1 MIVVTSFLIYP
12 PQFSH
17 YPLLAYHCP
26 KSLNPSGSP
35 FLSTPMSS
43 LVSDVAEG
51 IATAL
56 CLADSIAQQSDGPSV
71 IQSSSPSLNLLI
83 TGLLYI
89 PTCEPRGKRKR
100 GIPLRLPLGGELS
113 YPFRSPLRSK
123 HSQFLPPG
131 RLGGGCF
138 LPLGRSGGG
147 SVFSPA
153 PSTISHP
160 HPDKE
165 SAAMAHHRTPSPIAS
180 KASVGRC
187 SSVRTTSP
195 PLGQSSSRHT
205 RNAPPH
211 H

>member
-56 CLADSIAQQSDGPSV
+56 CPADSIAQQSDGPSV
-71 IQSSSPSLNLLI
+71 IQSSSPGFNLLI

-100 GIPLRLPLGGELS
+100 GSPPPSPPGGRVKLPLPLS
-113 YPFRSPLRSK
+113 SALKAFSVP
-123 HSQFLPPG
+123 PPG
-131 RLGGGCF
+131 EVRRGL
-138 LPLGRSGGG
+138 
-147 SVFSPA
+147 FSPPGEVRRGLSFLSCTVNNF
-153 PSTISHP
+153 PST
-160 HPDKE
+160 
-165 SAAMAHHRTPSPIAS
+165 
-180 KASVGRC
+180 
-187 SSVRTTSP
+187 
-195 PLGQSSSRHT
+195 SR
-205 RNAPPH
+205 
-211 H
+211 